1 MQRLI
6 DIERPVTVCKA
17 SAGTGKTYT
26 LAAYYVGLLLS
37 GEDYRSILAI
47 TFTNKATAEM
57 NERILTYL
65 YALSRGEEKAFL
77 DRARAFMLRDADMP
91 DAELARRAGVCFERM
106 LIDFDNVH
114 VMTIDAFLQS
124 LLSGLAGILQTSA
137 GTSTELDVKHVV
149 KEAVDQLLTDDLT
162 DEVLRIIEQ
171 YSHYKYTQATSWDI
185 RKDVCRL
192 AENLYDEK
200 AQLLDNEKKINFNAA
215 FIAQRR
221 KAIEAIWLK
230 SPDVKRIEELLS
242 RLEACDLTVK
252 NGSAIVNAIKNI
264 RTSIENP
271 RSIDKSSDRFRGLTD
286 NQISAIE
293 EGKWKE
299 VPAAAQEMI
308 LEATRLIRQSK
319 TLYNTLSLTNERS
332 HDLELMAPLQHIIQ
346 RNLTESNRALLAKT
360 ASVLSQAL
368 KEGDADFILEKAGIR
383 YHHILMDEFQD
394 TSRLQWEVI
403 KRLLMDVL
411 ASEGNTL
418 LIVGDIK
425 QSIYRWRNG
434 DWHIMDGLS
443 KELTKERI
451 NEQFTSL
458 TKNFRSSEEVVRFNL
473 SLFQHIIDSYPQ
485 VISDADEEEQQLVAR
500 IYGEGFTPDQIDS
513 FYQSDKKK
521 GGYVCFRTFEPG
533 ERKADTQEMMIM
545 EMFRTMEDLLHRG
558 MNPSD
563 MLILL
568 RAKTVIPLI
577 TRMHRELDPAEFPQ
591 LTKVPMVS
599 ESSFLLGSSTAV
611 TVVIAALRWIH
622 DASDEVAKHQI
633 ERFIDKPDIIGQIR
647 GSVRKDTPLYEAVSE
662 LISLL
667 LTNEEGCYEGSQTAY
682 INCLLDNTREFV
694 HTYGS
699 RIDDFLEYWEDTLK
713 EQSIPSSSAGAIR
726 IMSIH
731 KSKGLQAQ
739 SVFIPFCDWA
749 IESPEDHLWCPIAEE
764 LAQGEDHVPISC
776 GSAMADSAYKAAY
789 EEELKSA
796 RVDSLNMLYVAL
808 TRAEDNL
815 FIYTDKPIE
824 KHVGRFITDYIEEMA
839 PGAENYETGAIRIAS
854 GAKKVKKEETKPFAF
869 DDTEI
874 VEEAELW
881 TNSNQVRFVQSQ
893 EGALYTEYG
902 EEAYRRTARMEEGI
916 LCHDIFAHLRKA
928 DELEGVLDDFE
939 SRGMIHDTAQREDIK
954 TLISSA
960 WEGSAEMRDWFTS
973 PWQLHLEEP
982 IYIEKKELRPDRVM
996 INPNTKEA
1004 IVLDYKFGH
1013 WEKTYIDQVRGYM
1026 HALRELGY
1034 APVRGYLWFARENKL
1049 VEVKNG

>member
-1 MQRLI
+1 
-6 DIERPVTVCKA
+6 
-17 SAGTGKTYT
+17 
-26 LAAYYVGLLLS
+26 
-37 GEDYRSILAI
+37 
-47 TFTNKATAEM
+47 
-57 NERILTYL
+57 
-65 YALSRGEEKAFL
+65 
-77 DRARAFMLRDADMP
+77 
-91 DAELARRAGVCFERM
+91 
-106 LIDFDNVH
+106 
-114 VMTIDAFLQS
+114 
-124 LLSGLAGILQTSA
+124 
-137 GTSTELDVKHVV
+137 
-149 KEAVDQLLTDDLT
+149 
-162 DEVLRIIEQ
+162 
-171 YSHYKYTQATSWDI
+171 
-185 RKDVCRL
+185 
-192 AENLYDEK
+192 
-200 AQLLDNEKKINFNAA
+200 
-215 FIAQRR
+215 
-221 KAIEAIWLK
+221 
-230 SPDVKRIEELLS
+230 
-242 RLEACDLTVK
+242 
-252 NGSAIVNAIKNI
+252 
-264 RTSIENP
+264 
-271 RSIDKSSDRFRGLTD
+271 
-286 NQISAIE
+286 
-293 EGKWKE
+293 
-299 VPAAAQEMI
+299 
-308 LEATRLIRQSK
+308 
-319 TLYNTLSLTNERS
+319 
-332 HDLELMAPLQHIIQ
+332 
-346 RNLTESNRALLAKT
+346 
-360 ASVLSQAL
+360 
-368 KEGDADFILEKAGIR
+368 
-383 YHHILMDEFQD
+383 
-394 TSRLQWEVI
+394 
-403 KRLLMDVL
+403 
-411 ASEGNTL
+411 
-418 LIVGDIK
+418 
-425 QSIYRWRNG
+425 
-434 DWHIMDGLS
+434 
-443 KELTKERI
+443 
-451 NEQFTSL
+451 
-458 TKNFRSSEEVVRFNL
+458 
-473 SLFQHIIDSYPQ
+473 
-485 VISDADEEEQQLVAR
+485 
-500 IYGEGFTPDQIDS
+500 
-513 FYQSDKKK
+513 
-521 GGYVCFRTFEPG
+521 
-533 ERKADTQEMMIM
+533 M

-577 TRMHRELDPAEFPQ
+577 TRMHQELDPAEFPQ

-622 DASDEVAKHQI
+622 DAADEVAKHQI

-647 GSVRKDTPLYEAVSE
+647 ERIRKDTPLYEAVSE

-682 INCLLDNTREFV
+682 INCLLDSTREFV
-694 HTYGS
+694 HAYGS
-699 RIDDFLEYWEDTLK
+699 RIDDFLEYWDDTLK

-726 IMSIH
+726 ILSIH

-749 IESPEDHLWCPIAEE
+749 IESPEDHIWCPIAEE
-764 LAQGEDHVPISC
+764 LAQGEDYIPISC

-854 GAKKVKKEETKPFAF
+854 GGKKVKKEETKPFAF

-881 TNSNQVRFVQSQ
+881 ANSNQVRFVQSQ

-902 EEAYRRTARMEEGI
+902 NEAYRRTARMEEGI

-939 SRGMIHDTAQREDIK
+939 SRGLIRDTAQREEIK

-960 WEGSAEMRDWFTS
+960 WEGSAEMRDWFTA

-982 IYIEKKELRPDRVM
+982 IYIEEKELRPDRVM

-1013 WEKTYIDQVRGYM
+1013 WEKAYIDQVRGYM
-1026 HALRELGY
+1026 HALRELDY
-1034 APVRGYLWFARENKL
+1034 APVRGYLWFARENRL

>member
-1 MQRLI
+1 
-6 DIERPVTVCKA
+6 
-17 SAGTGKTYT
+17 
-26 LAAYYVGLLLS
+26 
-37 GEDYRSILAI
+37 
-47 TFTNKATAEM
+47 
-57 NERILTYL
+57 
-65 YALSRGEEKAFL
+65 
-77 DRARAFMLRDADMP
+77 
-91 DAELARRAGVCFERM
+91 
-106 LIDFDNVH
+106 
-114 VMTIDAFLQS
+114 
-124 LLSGLAGILQTSA
+124 
-137 GTSTELDVKHVV
+137 
-149 KEAVDQLLTDDLT
+149 
-162 DEVLRIIEQ
+162 
-171 YSHYKYTQATSWDI
+171 
-185 RKDVCRL
+185 
-192 AENLYDEK
+192 
-200 AQLLDNEKKINFNAA
+200 
-215 FIAQRR
+215 
-221 KAIEAIWLK
+221 
-230 SPDVKRIEELLS
+230 
-242 RLEACDLTVK
+242 
-252 NGSAIVNAIKNI
+252 
-264 RTSIENP
+264 
-271 RSIDKSSDRFRGLTD
+271 
-286 NQISAIE
+286 
-293 EGKWKE
+293 
-299 VPAAAQEMI
+299 
-308 LEATRLIRQSK
+308 
-319 TLYNTLSLTNERS
+319 
-332 HDLELMAPLQHIIQ
+332 
-346 RNLTESNRALLAKT
+346 
-360 ASVLSQAL
+360 
-368 KEGDADFILEKAGIR
+368 
-383 YHHILMDEFQD
+383 
-394 TSRLQWEVI
+394 
-403 KRLLMDVL
+403 
-411 ASEGNTL
+411 
-418 LIVGDIK
+418 
-425 QSIYRWRNG
+425 
-434 DWHIMDGLS
+434 MDGLS

-500 IYGEGFTPDQIDS
+500 IYGEGFTPDHIDS

-577 TRMHRELDPAEFPQ
+577 TRMHQELDPAEFPQ

-633 ERFIDKPDIIGQIR
+633 ERFIDKPEIIGQIR

>member
-1 MQRLI
+1 
-6 DIERPVTVCKA
+6 
-17 SAGTGKTYT
+17 
-26 LAAYYVGLLLS
+26 
-37 GEDYRSILAI
+37 
-47 TFTNKATAEM
+47 
-57 NERILTYL
+57 
-65 YALSRGEEKAFL
+65 
-77 DRARAFMLRDADMP
+77 
-91 DAELARRAGVCFERM
+91 
-106 LIDFDNVH
+106 
-114 VMTIDAFLQS
+114 
-124 LLSGLAGILQTSA
+124 
-137 GTSTELDVKHVV
+137 
-149 KEAVDQLLTDDLT
+149 
-162 DEVLRIIEQ
+162 
-171 YSHYKYTQATSWDI
+171 
-185 RKDVCRL
+185 
-192 AENLYDEK
+192 
-200 AQLLDNEKKINFNAA
+200 
-215 FIAQRR
+215 
-221 KAIEAIWLK
+221 
-230 SPDVKRIEELLS
+230 
-242 RLEACDLTVK
+242 
-252 NGSAIVNAIKNI
+252 
-264 RTSIENP
+264 
-271 RSIDKSSDRFRGLTD
+271 
-286 NQISAIE
+286 
-293 EGKWKE
+293 
-299 VPAAAQEMI
+299 
-308 LEATRLIRQSK
+308 
-319 TLYNTLSLTNERS
+319 
-332 HDLELMAPLQHIIQ
+332 
-346 RNLTESNRALLAKT
+346 
-360 ASVLSQAL
+360 
-368 KEGDADFILEKAGIR
+368 
-383 YHHILMDEFQD
+383 
-394 TSRLQWEVI
+394 
-403 KRLLMDVL
+403 
-411 ASEGNTL
+411 
-418 LIVGDIK
+418 
-425 QSIYRWRNG
+425 
-434 DWHIMDGLS
+434 MDGLS

-473 SLFQHIIDSYPQ
+473 SLFQHISDSYPQ

-533 ERKADTQEMMIM
+533 ERKADTQEMMTM

-577 TRMHRELDPAEFPQ
+577 TRMHQDLDPAEFPQ

-622 DASDEVAKHQI
+622 DAADEVAKHQI
-633 ERFIDKPDIIGQIR
+633 ERFIDKPNIIGQIR
-647 GSVRKDTPLYEAVSE
+647 EHVRKDTPLYEAVSE

-682 INCLLDNTREFV
+682 INCLLDSTREFV
-694 HTYGS
+694 HAYGS
-699 RIDDFLEYWEDTLK
+699 RIDDFLEYWDDTLK

-739 SVFIPFCDWA
+739 TVFIPFCNWA
-749 IESPEDHLWCPIAEE
+749 IESPEDHIWCPIAEE
-764 LAQGEDHVPISC
+764 LAQGEDYIPISC
-776 GSAMADSAYKAAY
+776 GSAMADSAYQAAY

-824 KHVGRFITDYIEEMA
+824 KHVGRFITEYIDGIA

-854 GAKKVKKEETKPFAF
+854 GGKKVKKEETKPFAF
-869 DDTEI
+869 DDTE
-874 VEEAELW
+874 
-881 TNSNQVRFVQSQ
+881 NGN
-893 EGALYTEYG
+893 
-902 EEAYRRTARMEEGI
+902 EAYRRTARMEEGI

-939 SRGMIHDTAQREDIK
+939 SRGLIRDMAQREEIK

-1013 WEKTYIDQVRGYM
+1013 WENAYIDQVRGYM

>member
-65 YALSRGEEKAFL
+65 YALSKGEEKAFL
-77 DRARAFMLRDADMP
+77 DRARAFMLRDPDLP

-162 DEVLRIIEQ
+162 DEILHIIEQ

-185 RKDVCRL
+185 RKDVRRL

-221 KAIEAIWLK
+221 KAIEAIWRK
-230 SPDVKRIEELLS
+230 SPDIKRIEELMS
-242 RLEACDLTVK
+242 RIEGFDLTVK

-271 RSIDKSSDRFRGLTD
+271 RAIDKSSDRFRGLTD
-286 NQISAIE
+286 NQITAIE

-299 VPAAAQEMI
+299 VPEAAQEMI
-308 LEATRLIRQSK
+308 MEATRLIRQSK

-332 HDLELMAPLQHIIQ
+332 HDMELMAPLQHIIQ
-346 RNLTESNRALLAKT
+346 RNLTESNRGLLAKT

-383 YHHILMDEFQD
+383 YHHILVDEFQD
-394 TSRLQWEVI
+394 T
-403 KRLLMDVL
+403 
-411 ASEGNTL
+411 
-418 LIVGDIK
+418 
-425 QSIYRWRNG
+425 YRWRNG

-533 ERKADTQEMMIM
+533 ERKADTQEMMTM

-577 TRMHRELDPAEFPQ
+577 TRMHQELDPAEFPQ

-622 DASDEVAKHQI
+622 DAADEVAKHQI

-647 GSVRKDTPLYEAVSE
+647 ERIRKDTPLYEAVSE

-682 INCLLDNTREFV
+682 INCLLDSAREFV
-694 HTYGS
+694 HAYGS

-749 IESPEDHLWCPIAEE
+749 IESPEDHIWCPIAEE
-764 LAQGEDHVPISC
+764 LAQGEDYIPISC
-776 GSAMADSAYKAAY
+776 GSAMADSAYQAAY

-824 KHVGRFITDYIEEMA
+824 KHVGRFITEYIDGIA

-854 GAKKVKKEETKPFAF
+854 GGKKVKKEETKPFAF

-881 TNSNQVRFVQSQ
+881 ANSNQVRFVQSQ

-902 EEAYRRTARMEEGI
+902 NEAYRRTARMEEGI

-939 SRGMIHDTAQREDIK
+939 SRGLIRDTAQRAEIK

-960 WEGSAEMRDWFTS
+960 WEGSAEMRDWFTA

-982 IYIEKKELRPDRVM
+982 IYIEEKELRPDRVM

-1013 WEKTYIDQVRGYM
+1013 WEKAYIDQVRGYM

-1034 APVRGYLWFARENKL
+1034 APVRGYLWFARENRL